1 MKRGKVLY
9 KLRPKHHYLWHIIDD
24 LRSGINARWM
34 SCFAEEDLLGKL
46 KKIGLKVHKNTCMHR
61 MLERYLLYLK
71 RRITHRQRSQ
81 RMLVSET
88 LI

>member
-1 MKRGKVLY
+1 MKRGVVLY

-24 LRSGINARWM
+24 LGSGINPRWM

-46 KKIGLKVHKNTCMHR
+46 KKIGLKVHKNTSMRR
-61 MLERYLLYLK
+61 MLERYLLYLT
-71 RRITHRQRSQ
+71 RRIRHRERSQ
-81 RMLVSET
+81 CMLVSET